1 MDKLLTIE
9 QVAERLSIHPKTVL
23 RWLHSGHLKGF
34 QLGNRGMW
42 RIFEADLADS
52 VRAGATINQENNKKI
67 S

>member
-9 QVAERLSIHPKTVL
+9 QVAKRLSVHPKTVL

-52 VRAGATINQENNKKI
+52 VRAGATINRARNNE
-67 S
+67 